1 MNKNESCREKRTA
14 LCVIVVTSVLL
25 TTFEQRLMT
34 SLRSGFRSSF
44 IRDSFSS
51 VALIILVLFF

>member
-1 MNKNESCREKRTA
+1 MSKNESCREKRTA

-25 TTFEQRLMT
+25 TTLEQRLMT
-34 SLRSGFRSSF
+34 SLRSGFRNSF